1 MIKSITTSSPHLY
14 GAGGS
19 SLPYVSHNPS
29 NPIQGMLRINGS
41 DMEVFD
47 GTVWMKMYMNNA
59 DIGLSS
65 VANSAI
71 DWAIKK
77 MTQEQEWQKLAE
89 SNTAVK
95 IALDNLEE
103 ARRQLDITAKLAR
116 EYDTETTS

>member
-1 MIKSITTSSPHLY
+1 MIKSITTSSPHLC
-14 GAGGS
+14 GTGGS
-19 SLPYVSHNPS
+19 SLPYVSHNPG
-29 NPIQGMLRINGS
+29 NPSQGMLRINGS

-47 GTVWMKMYMNNA
+47 GTVWMKVYMNNA

-71 DWAIKK
+71 DWAIEK
-77 MTQEQEWQKLAE
+77 MKEEQEWKKLAE
-89 SNTAVK
+89 SNKAVK

-103 ARRQLDITAKLAR
+103 ARQQLSITATLAR

>member
-1 MIKSITTSSPHLY
+1 MIKSVTTSSPHMY
-14 GAGGS
+14 GAGGG

-65 VANSAI
+65 AANSAI

-77 MTQEQEWQKLAE
+77 MTEEQEWQKLAE
-89 SNTAVK
+89 SNKAVK
-95 IALDNLEE
+95 IALDKLEE
-103 ARRQLDITAKLAR
+103 ARQQLSITATLAR
-116 EYDTETTS
+116 EHERMA